1 MSGIRSNVG
10 AWMALGLALLALP
23 AVAWAEERS
32 PPQRGSPVLA
42 AGLGAGRVHN
52 RYGGLGGWAFDVALG
67 TNLNEAVVLRADYFR
82 VKGGVERSPHEVSH
96 SFLGLVLE
104 SWARSRLFVG
114 GGVGFASLYYEAPG
128 THDDPLVSRHTPDSA
143 QHIAPGGTLVAGA
156 VPFWIRNLAMTVQ
169 VRALGA
175 VHRGT
180 LHTTAALMLGA
191 ALR

>member
-1 MSGIRSNVG
+1 MKARC
-10 AWMALGLALLALP
+10 LALVLLLLAGP
-23 AVAWAEERS
+23 GAVRAEERS
-32 PPQRGSPVLA
+32 PPQRGSPVVV
-42 AGLGAGRVHN
+42 AGLGAGQVHN
-52 RYGGLGGWAFDVALG
+52 RYGGLGGWAFDLAVG
-67 TNLNEAVVLRADYFR
+67 TNINEAVVLRADYFR
-82 VKGGVERSPHEVSH
+82 VKGSVERSPHEVSH

-104 SWARSRLFVG
+104 SWVRSRLFLG

-128 THDDPLVSRHTPDSA
+128 THEDPLVSRYTSDSA
-143 QHIAPGGTLVAGA
+143 QHIAPAGTLVAGA
-156 VPFWIRNLAMTVQ
+156 VPFWIRNLAITVQ